1 MTSKAYEAVIFDLDG
16 TLINSLDD
24 LADSCNEML
33 IAFDFPTH
41 DTEKYRYFV
50 GNGVR
55 KLVQRAIP
63 AEKAKD
69 DLFVERALAKF
80 REIYN
85 GRVLNKTRAYPGVR
99 ETLTKLQT
107 KEIPVAVCT
116 NKPTDAASTII
127 NILFEPETFSMII
140 GDRKGYPKKP
150 DPANVLYIAEQWG
163 IKPEN
168 IAYVGDSS
176 VDMQVAVNAGMLPVG
191 VLWGFRG
198 KDELLE
204 HGAKFLLE
212 KPTDLLFAVQF
223 KKKHEA

>member
-16 TLINSLDD
+16 TLINSLED

-33 IAFDFPTH
+33 SAFGFPVH
-41 DTEKYRYFV
+41 EIEPYRYFV

-55 KLVQRAIP
+55 KLVERALP
-63 AEKAKD
+63 KDKAED
-69 DLFVERALAKF
+69 EEFVEKALAKF

-85 GRVLNKTRAYPGVR
+85 GRVLNKTRAYTGVR

-116 NKPTDAASTII
+116 NKPNDAALTII
-127 NILFEPETFSMII
+127 NILFEPETFNMVI

-191 VLWGFRG
+191 VLWGFRD
-198 KDELLE
+198 KEELLE
-204 HGAKFLLE
+204 HGAQILLE
-212 KPTDLLFAVQF
+212 KPTDLLFEVQF
-223 KKKHEA
+223 KKKA

>member
-33 IAFDFPTH
+33 SAFGFPIH
-41 DTEKYRYFV
+41 EIEPYRYFV

-55 KLVQRAIP
+55 KLVERALP
-63 AEKAKD
+63 KEKSED
-69 DLFVERALAKF
+69 QEFVEKALAKF

-85 GRVLNKTRAYPGVR
+85 GRVLNKTRAYTGVR

-116 NKPTDAASTII
+116 NKPTDAALTII
-127 NILFEPETFSMII
+127 NILFEPETFNMVI

-150 DPANVLYIAEQWG
+150 DPTNVLYIAEQWG

-191 VLWGFRG
+191 VMWGFRD
-198 KDELLE
+198 KEELLE
-204 HGAKFLLE
+204 HGAQILLE
-212 KPTDLLFAVQF
+212 KPTDLLFEVQF
-223 KKKHEA
+223 KKKV